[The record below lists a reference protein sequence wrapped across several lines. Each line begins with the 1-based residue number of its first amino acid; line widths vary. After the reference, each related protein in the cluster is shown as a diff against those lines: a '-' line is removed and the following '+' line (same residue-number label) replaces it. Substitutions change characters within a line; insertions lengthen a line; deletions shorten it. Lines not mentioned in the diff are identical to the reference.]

1 MQPIADLKSSVRIG
15 ELVRLRVGLAVGV
28 HGDGGDFLLHLRT
41 VIAVGLDGGDGVH
54 HVHAGGHLAEGGV
67 LAVQVLGV
75 GVHDEELAAR
85 GVGGGGTRH
94 AENAPLVL
102 QIVLDAVEKEL
113 ALDAVAGAAHAGAF
127 GAAALN
133 HMKQSCLKKC
143 GLSG

>member
-75 GVHDEELAAR
+75 GVHDEELRSLCAA
-85 GVGGGGTRH
+85 VFESLSD
-94 AENAPLVL
+94 AMSAILENRL
-102 QIVLDAVEKEL
+102 
-113 ALDAVAGAAHAGAF
+113 
-127 GAAALN
+127 
-133 HMKQSCLKKC
+133 
-143 GLSG
+143 